1 MKKLIRA
8 AVIGTGFSAMA
19 HLETLKRLPGVEAAG
34 IVSRSM
40 EKAEQ
45 IAAEYR
51 LAFAYDDVDQLLA
64 NPEIEVVHNCT
75 PNVMHYEL
83 NKKIL
88 LSGKHVLSEKPLALN
103 SEQSAELLQIAKK
116 SGLVHGVCFN
126 YRHYPMV
133 EEARVRIAAGEL
145 GHPHLISGGYLQDW
159 CLYDTDYSWR
169 MDPDLNGESRAIA
182 DIGSHWCDTMQHI
195 LGKRIER
202 VMADLTTLHSVRK
215 KPANGVSS
223 TFSNESA
230 GQYEQIRIQSE
241 DAGNVLVQ
249 FEGGTKGM
257 FNVSQVTAGKKNNLH
272 FTISLSEGSFE
283 WDQEKP
289 NRLWIGKRDEANQM
303 LMKDPSLL
311 SEKAGAYAHFPGGH
325 QEGWPDC
332 LKNLMISFYKGVEHT
347 GEAGYFAT
355 FEDGHYNM
363 KIVDAIL
370 KSSYDQKWVS
380 IQL

>member
-34 IVSRSM
+34 IVSRSI

-51 LAFAYDDVDQLLA
+51 LAFAYDDIDELLA
-64 NPEIEVVHNCT
+64 NPEIEAVHNCT

-103 SEQSAELLQIAKK
+103 SEQSAELLEIAKD

-145 GHPHLISGGYLQDW
+145 GRPHLISGGYLQDW
-159 CLYDTDYSWR
+159 CLYESDYNWR
-169 MDPDLNGESRAIA
+169 MDPTLNGESRAIA
-182 DIGSHWCDTMQHI
+182 DIGSHWCDTVQHI
-195 LGKRIER
+195 IGKRIVR
-202 VMADLTTLHSVRK
+202 VIADLSILHTERQ
-215 KPANGVSS
+215 KPSEEAGS
-223 TFSNESA
+223 TFTNESG
-230 GQYEQIRIQSE
+230 GQYEMVHIQSE

-249 FEGGTKGM
+249 FEDGTKGM
-257 FNVSQVTAGKKNNLH
+257 FNVSQVTAGKKNHLH
-272 FTISLSEGSFE
+272 FTISLSDGSFE
-283 WDQEKP
+283 WDQEEP
-289 NRLWIGKRDEANQM
+289 NRLWIGRRDEANQI
-303 LMKDPSLL
+303 LMKDPALL

-332 LKNLMISFYKGVEHT
+332 LKNLMISFYKKVENP
-347 GEAGYFAT
+347 EQSSYFAT
-355 FEDGHYNM
+355 FNDGHYNM
-363 KIVDAIL
+363 KIVDAII
-370 KSSYDQKWVS
+370 KSSAQEKWVYV
-380 IQL
+380 